1 MVWLAEILKGLLP
14 HDLCIGHPI
23 LYLASTHWPPNIIS
37 NSLALCLDFVFNVIA
52 LLGTFNQGLL
62 GPFSVIVKLR
72 TL

>member
-14 HDLCIGHPI
+14 HNLCIGHPI
-23 LYLASTHWPPNIIS
+23 LYLLQH
-37 NSLALCLDFVFNVIA
+37 SLALCLDFVFNVIA